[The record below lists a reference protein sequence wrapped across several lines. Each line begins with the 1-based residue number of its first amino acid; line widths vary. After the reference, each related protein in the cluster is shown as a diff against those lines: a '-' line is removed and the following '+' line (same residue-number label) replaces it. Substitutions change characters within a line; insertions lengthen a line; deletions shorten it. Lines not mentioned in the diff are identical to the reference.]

1 MTRLS
6 GTADDCRTVSSH
18 RDPRGAWR
26 KISCLKIFLFNGV
39 GISRSWL
46 VLYVFEKLISSLIGL
61 LEAYLLFIILG
72 SPGFPESLGE
82 WIMINF

>member
-1 MTRLS
+1 MAS
-6 GTADDCRTVSSH
+6 GGVAHPEHTGMPD
-18 RDPRGAWR
+18 RDAW
-26 KISCLKIFLFNGV
+26 
-39 GISRSWL
+39 
-46 VLYVFEKLISSLIGL
+46 ELISSLIGL